1 MKFDFRDYRVWI
13 DFLNMI
19 LGLAI
24 IIIAILAM
32 QGENNAVTLF
42 SAVFMLGAV
51 MFLLNAIRNLK
62 TNKVFT
68 LIFLLLT
75 AGMVIAGIY
84 TAGGI

>member
-32 QGENNAVTLF
+32 QGENNAVTLL